1 MRSRRIRPFAARV
14 LLGGALSV
22 AACVSPNDLM
32 DRKGSLEESQLR
44 YTQLVRWGE
53 LEKASAYVDP
63 ELRDD
68 FRSHA
73 AAFETIRITD
83 YEIGDI
89 AYDDGLA
96 SATVEVT
103 YRGYVLTALVE
114 RPIRE
119 TQRWYREGGS
129 SWLVRTEIGGV
140 VDGVRGVSR

>member
-1 MRSRRIRPFAARV
+1 MRSHRIRAFAVLA
-14 LLGGALSV
+14 LLGGALPV

-32 DRKGSLEESQLR
+32 DRKGRLEETQLS
-44 YTQLVRWGE
+44 YTQHVRWGE

-68 FRSHA
+68 YRSHA

-83 YEIGDI
+83 YEIGNI
-89 AYDDGLA
+89 EYDDGLA

-103 YRGYVLTALVE
+103 YRGYALTALIE

-119 TQRWYREGGS
+119 TQRWYRDGGS